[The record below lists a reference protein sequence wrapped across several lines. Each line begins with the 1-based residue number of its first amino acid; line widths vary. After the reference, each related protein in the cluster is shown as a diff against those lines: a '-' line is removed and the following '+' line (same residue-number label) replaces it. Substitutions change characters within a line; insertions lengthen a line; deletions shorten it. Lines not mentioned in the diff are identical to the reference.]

1 MNLNF
6 SNMNIS
12 DLDEIKDILVSDFD
26 DFWTYSILKDE
37 LNSSSSHY
45 IVAKLN
51 NEIVGFGGI
60 KVVLD
65 SADIMNIVVKKNF
78 RNLGIGTSILNE
90 IIALCLS
97 LNLSSITLEVRKDN
111 EYAISLYKNFGFET
125 LGVRKKY
132 YNGID
137 GFIMEKK
144 IAK

>member
-37 LNSSSSHY
+37 LNCSSSHY
-45 IVAKLN
+45 IVARLN

-65 SADIMNIVVKKNF
+65 SAEIMKIVVKKNF

-90 IIALCLS
+90 IVALCLS

>member
-45 IVAKLN
+45 IVARLN

-65 SADIMNIVVKKNF
+65 SADIMNIVVKKIF

-90 IIALCLS
+90 IIALCSS

>member
-60 KVVLD
+60 KIVLD

-90 IIALCLS
+90 IIALCSS

>member
-37 LNSSSSHY
+37 LNSSTSHY

-111 EYAISLYKNFGFET
+111 KYAISLYKNFGFET

>member
-37 LNSSSSHY
+37 LNCSSSHY

>member
-1 MNLNF
+1 MDLIF
-6 SNMNIS
+6 SNMNMS
-12 DLDEIKDILVSDFD
+12 DLEEIKAILVSDFD

-37 LNSSSSHY
+37 LNCSSSHY

-51 NEIVGFGGI
+51 NEIVGFCGI

-65 SADIMNIVVKKNF
+65 SADIMNIVVKKDF
-78 RNLGIGTSILNE
+78 RNLGIGTALLNE
-90 IIALCLS
+90 IITLCLS

>member
-12 DLDEIKDILVSDFD
+12 DLDEIKDILVSDFY
-26 DFWTYSILKDE
+26 DFWTYSIFKDE

>member
-1 MNLNF
+1 MDLIF
-6 SNMNIS
+6 SNMNMS
-12 DLDEIKDILVSDFD
+12 DLEEIKDILVSDFD

-37 LNSSSSHY
+37 LNCSSSHY

-51 NEIVGFGGI
+51 NDIVGFCGI

-65 SADIMNIVVKKNF
+65 SADIMNIVVKKDF
-78 RNLGIGTSILNE
+78 RNLGIGTALLNE
-90 IIALCLS
+90 IITLCSS

-111 EYAISLYKNFGFET
+111 EYAISLYRNFGFET

>member
-1 MNLNF
+1 
-6 SNMNIS
+6 
-12 DLDEIKDILVSDFD
+12 
-26 DFWTYSILKDE
+26 
-37 LNSSSSHY
+37 
-45 IVAKLN
+45 
-51 NEIVGFGGI
+51 
-60 KVVLD
+60 
-65 SADIMNIVVKKNF
+65 MNIVVKKNF

-111 EYAISLYKNFGFET
+111 KYAISLYKNFGFET

>member
-1 MNLNF
+1 MDLIF
-6 SNMNIS
+6 SNMNMS
-12 DLDEIKDILVSDFD
+12 DLEEIKDILVSDFD

-37 LNSSSSHY
+37 LNCSSSHY
-45 IVAKLN
+45 IVAKSN
-51 NEIVGFGGI
+51 NEIVGFCGI

-65 SADIMNIVVKKNF
+65 SADIMNIVVKKDF
-78 RNLGIGTSILNE
+78 RNLGIGTALLNE
-90 IIALCLS
+90 IITLCSS

-111 EYAISLYKNFGFET
+111 EYAISLYRNFGFET

>member
-1 MNLNF
+1 MDLIF
-6 SNMNIS
+6 SNMNMS
-12 DLDEIKDILVSDFD
+12 DLEEIKDILVSDFD

-37 LNSSSSHY
+37 LNCSSSHY
-45 IVAKLN
+45 IVARLN
-51 NEIVGFGGI
+51 NETVGFGGI

-90 IIALCLS
+90 IIALCSS

>member
-51 NEIVGFGGI
+51 NKIVGFGGI

-90 IIALCLS
+90 IIALCSS

-111 EYAISLYKNFGFET
+111 KYAISLYENFGFET

>member
-12 DLDEIKDILVSDFD
+12 DLDEIKDILVSNFD

-45 IVAKLN
+45 IVARLN

-111 EYAISLYKNFGFET
+111 KYAISLYENFGFET

>member
-6 SNMNIS
+6 SNMNMS
-12 DLDEIKDILVSDFD
+12 DLEEIKDILVSDFD

-37 LNSSSSHY
+37 LNCSSSHY

-90 IIALCLS
+90 IVALCLS

-132 YNGID
+132 YNGVD

>member
-1 MNLNF
+1 MN
-6 SNMNIS
+6 MS
-12 DLDEIKDILVSDFD
+12 DLEEIKDILVSDFD

-37 LNSSSSHY
+37 LNCSSSHY

-51 NEIVGFGGI
+51 NEIVGFCGI
-60 KVVLD
+60 KIVLD
-65 SADIMNIVVKKNF
+65 SADIMNIVVKKDF
-78 RNLGIGTSILNE
+78 RNLGIGTALLNE
-90 IIALCLS
+90 IITLCLS

-111 EYAISLYKNFGFET
+111 EYAISLYKNFDFET

>member
-12 DLDEIKDILVSDFD
+12 DLDEIKDILVYDFD

>member
-111 EYAISLYKNFGFET
+111 KYAISLYKNFDFET

>member
-12 DLDEIKDILVSDFD
+12 DLDEIKDILVSNFD

-111 EYAISLYKNFGFET
+111 KYAISLYENFGFET

>member
-111 EYAISLYKNFGFET
+111 KYAISLYENFGFET

-137 GFIMEKK
+137 GFIMERK

>member
-1 MNLNF
+1 MDLIF
-6 SNMNIS
+6 SNMNMS
-12 DLDEIKDILVSDFD
+12 DLEEIKDILVSDFD

-37 LNSSSSHY
+37 LNCSSSHY

-51 NEIVGFGGI
+51 NEIVGFCGI
-60 KVVLD
+60 KIVLD
-65 SADIMNIVVKKNF
+65 SADIMNIVVKKDF
-78 RNLGIGTSILNE
+78 RNLGIGTTLLNG
-90 IIALCLS
+90 IITLCLS

>member
-1 MNLNF
+1 MDLIF
-6 SNMNIS
+6 SNMNMS
-12 DLDEIKDILVSDFD
+12 DLEEIKDILVSDFD

-37 LNSSSSHY
+37 LNCSSSHY

-51 NEIVGFGGI
+51 NEIVGFCGI
-60 KVVLD
+60 KIVLD
-65 SADIMNIVVKKNF
+65 SADIMNIVVKKDF
-78 RNLGIGTSILNE
+78 RHLGIGTALLNE
-90 IIALCLS
+90 IITLCLS

-111 EYAISLYKNFGFET
+111 EYAISLYKNFDFET

>member
-12 DLDEIKDILVSDFD
+12 DLDEIKDILVSNFD

-37 LNSSSSHY
+37 LNCSSSHY

-51 NEIVGFGGI
+51 NEIVGFCGI

-65 SADIMNIVVKKNF
+65 SADIMNIVVKKDF
-78 RNLGIGTSILNE
+78 RNLGIGTALLNE
-90 IIALCLS
+90 IITLCLS

>member
-12 DLDEIKDILVSDFD
+12 DLDEIKDILISDFD

>member
-1 MNLNF
+1 MNMF
-6 SNMNIS
+6 
-12 DLDEIKDILVSDFD
+12 DLEEIKDILVSDFD

-37 LNSSSSHY
+37 LNCSSSHY

-51 NEIVGFGGI
+51 NEIVGFCGI
-60 KVVLD
+60 KIVLD
-65 SADIMNIVVKKNF
+65 SADIMNIVVKKDF
-78 RNLGIGTSILNE
+78 RNLGIGTALLNE
-90 IIALCLS
+90 IITLCLS

-111 EYAISLYKNFGFET
+111 EYAISLYKNFDFET

>member
-12 DLDEIKDILVSDFD
+12 DLDEIKDILVSNFD

-45 IVAKLN
+45 IVARLN

-90 IIALCLS
+90 IVALCLS

-132 YNGID
+132 YNGVD

>member
-12 DLDEIKDILVSDFD
+12 DLDEIKDILVSNFD

-45 IVAKLN
+45 IVARLN

-125 LGVRKKY
+125 LGIRKKY
-132 YNGID
+132 YNGVD

>member
-12 DLDEIKDILVSDFD
+12 DLDEIKDILVFDFD

-37 LNSSSSHY
+37 LNCSSSHY
-45 IVAKLN
+45 IVARLN
-51 NEIVGFGGI
+51 NEVVGFGGI

-90 IIALCLS
+90 IIALCSS

>member
-1 MNLNF
+1 MDLIF
-6 SNMNIS
+6 SNMNMS
-12 DLDEIKDILVSDFD
+12 DLEEIKEILVSDFD

-37 LNSSSSHY
+37 LNCSSSHY

-51 NEIVGFGGI
+51 NEIVGFCGI
-60 KVVLD
+60 KIVLD
-65 SADIMNIVVKKNF
+65 SADIMNIVVKKDF
-78 RNLGIGTSILNE
+78 RNLGIGTALLNE
-90 IIALCLS
+90 IITLCLS

-111 EYAISLYKNFGFET
+111 EYAISLYKNFDFET